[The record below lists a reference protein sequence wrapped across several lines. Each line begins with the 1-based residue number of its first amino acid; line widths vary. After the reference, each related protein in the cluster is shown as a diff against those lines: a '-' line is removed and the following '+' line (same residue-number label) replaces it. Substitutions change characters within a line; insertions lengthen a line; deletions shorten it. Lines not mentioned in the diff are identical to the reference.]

1 MLTIHLESESI
12 DPDDGKKCLDDII
25 SPTDDTHFLFPI
37 SSTLRSKYIIG
48 HMMVKFGK
56 MVFVDLAGS
65 ERLKESKATGMTMTE
80 TGNMFSIL
88 WTILFFRFERP
99 LTLIYFNIV
108 YFALKYFFRCH
119 K

>member
-1 MLTIHLESESI
+1 MPWMILFLRRTTLIFCFQYRL
-12 DPDDGKKCLDDII
+12 LYVQNI
-25 SPTDDTHFLFPI
+25 S
-37 SSTLRSKYIIG
+37 G

-99 LTLIYFNIV
+99 LTLIYFFQYRLLCVKI
-108 YFALKYFFRCH
+108 FF
-119 K
+119 

>member
-1 MLTIHLESESI
+1 MPWMIL
-12 DPDDGKKCLDDII
+12 
-25 SPTDDTHFLFPI
+25 FLRRT
-37 SSTLRSKYIIG
+37 TLIFCFQYRLLYVKNILG